1 MNKLKIILP
10 LLLLLFSCNTNKE
23 PYWVTEPPADDDFF
37 IYIVAFSEDGDT
49 TNSVIEQLADRYG
62 FDSVYIPMI
71 LKHTMSKGSNDDI
84 TNIDEWVSDV
94 GTYRLVRIKRSYLE
108 PIFKMFVD
116 ELELSLEFISDFED
130 SGDFYYKDGD
140 FYKAYELYLK
150 ALKSMLEKNSDFYI
164 PGIIRTMDKVL
175 EILNPITLSNFEYVN
190 KLTVGKSLFDKDNDI
205 VKERF
210 YFDISGLEGSY
221 NGFLFNVNT
230 NQGWDKKEISSSV
243 PIINNSFEFIP
254 PVPKVSGEY
263 YFNTVLNLKGL
274 TDQITSY
281 SGSLESYFST
291 VNQQITT
298 VIKNTTVQR
307 DYSAFLD
314 LEGKAK
320 LISFN
325 PQIAGEGVV
334 RRLLE
339 DETTVELASFLREEE
354 SLEFYIRELDKVT
367 EGEFYYLIYCDD
379 IDSEALAYDGDILF
393 KTTGTFKVYEI
404 DNYHVVHAQ
413 KVSSEF
419 IITPGEEDIALLDFG
434 LKVGEVI
441 SSLEF

>member
-1 MNKLKIILP
+1 MNKLKTIIP
-10 LLLLLFSCNTNKE
+10 LLLLFFSCNTNKE

-49 TNSVIEQLADRYG
+49 TNSIIDQLADRYD
-62 FDSVYIPMI
+62 FDSIYIPMI
-71 LKHTMSKGSNDDI
+71 LKYTMSKGSNDDI
-84 TNIDEWVSDV
+84 TNIDEWVSEA
-94 GTYRLVRIKRSYLE
+94 GTYRLIRIKKSYLE
-108 PIFKMFVD
+108 PIIKMFVD
-116 ELELSLEFISDFED
+116 ELDLSLDFISDFED

-140 FYKAYELYLK
+140 YYKAYELYLK
-150 ALKSMLEKNSDFYI
+150 ALESMFKKNSDFYI
-164 PGIIRTMDKVL
+164 PGIIRTMDKIL
-175 EILNPITLSNFEYVN
+175 EILNPIKLSNFEYIN
-190 KLTVGKSLFDKDNDI
+190 KLIIGESLFDKENDT
-205 VKERF
+205 VKKRF

-221 NGFLFNVNT
+221 DGFPFNIKT
-230 NQGWDKKEISSSV
+230 NQGWDKKEISSPV
-243 PIINNSFEFIP
+243 PIIKNSFEFIP

-263 YFNTVLNLKGL
+263 YFNTSLDLKAL

-281 SGSLESYFST
+281 SGTLKTYFSA

-298 VIKNTTVQR
+298 VVKNTTVQR
-307 DYSAFLD
+307 DYSAFSD

-339 DETTVELASFLREEE
+339 DDTIVELASFLKEEE

-367 EGEFYYLIYCDD
+367 EGKFYYLIYCDE
-379 IDSEALAYDGDILF
+379 IDSVALAYDGDILF
-393 KTTGTFKVYEI
+393 KTTGTFKIYEI
-404 DNYHVVHAQ
+404 DNYQIVHSQ
-413 KVSSEF
+413 KISSEF